1 MVGGKVSNPVMFL
14 CYNQAPAQ
22 LELSKEALA
31 SIFAQDIPVEVFAID
46 NGSTDETWEWM
57 ESVAK
62 EYTNFTCYRNIE
74 NVSPTK
80 VSNEW
85 MEEIFGRLG
94 YEHVICVP
102 NDVILPPNLCRE
114 FLRWPRG
121 VVTGS
126 MNPYR
131 NFPLFNPSHAVNE
144 CTPMAVALVRK
155 WFYDSLIAKDG
166 YFLDPRY
173 TFYCSDCDMALRMAA
188 CGIRGV
194 QLDLQYYHY
203 GSASH
208 RMAPPESGAAQRHQA
223 DADRIYFEKKWGFR
237 VDSLEYGQR
246 PADPNFRG

>member
-1 MVGGKVSNPVMFL
+1 MSNPVFFL
-14 CYNQAPAQ
+14 AYNRTPEQ
-22 LELSKEALA
+22 LSLSKEALA
-31 SIFAQDIPVEVFAID
+31 SIFAQDIPVHVYAID

-62 EYTNFTCYRNIE
+62 EHTNFTCYRNIE
-74 NVSPTK
+74 NISPTK
-80 VSNEW
+80 VSNDW

-94 YEHVICVP
+94 YEYVICVP
-102 NDVILPPNLCRE
+102 NDVILPPNLYRE

-194 QLDLQYYHY
+194 QLDLQYFHF

-208 RMAPPESGAAQRHQA
+208 KLAPPEIGDAIRREA
-223 DADRIYFEKKWGFR
+223 DVDRKRFIELWGFP
-237 VDSLEYGQR
+237 VDAYEYGALAQ
-246 PADPNFRG
+246 DINFRGEGK